1 MTKRI
6 LLINSLVCGFFA
18 LGAFLL
24 IYPIVKVSRPHWPK
38 INDPNLLIAEC
49 SKLIVNDG
57 EISKSEWPESVKA
70 LNPISISVYENSLAA
85 IISSGGIDA
94 AWGYL
99 IYPDK
104 RTETVPPGGK
114 RILGIEHPGIFRYE
128 TIESVLPSTTSMS
141 EKQEVEQYV
150 YELKSSWNA
159 GEYQQAKDK
168 IDTMLTANPGWI
180 PAVILESAYYRYI
193 KSDCSKALEFLA
205 SIETAVNNLDPDI
218 YSDFLAGYAIYK
230 SALET
235 EALQIFT
242 EQEKEA
248 RLGLAQEIYDYFP
261 GTELVALYYL
271 QSGQ

>member
-1 MTKRI
+1 MKKRTV
-6 LLINSLVCGFFA
+6 LINSICCGLLA
-18 LGAFLL
+18 LGVFFF

-38 INDPNLLIAEC
+38 INDPNQLIAEC
-49 SKLIVNDG
+49 SKLMPSSE

-70 LNPISISVYENSLAA
+70 LNPRLVSVHENSLV
-85 IISSGGIDA
+85 ITLSGGGINA
-94 AWGYL
+94 AWGFL

-104 RTETVPPGGK
+104 RIETAAPRSR

-128 TIESVLPSTTSMS
+128 TIESVLPSTRSMS
-141 EKQEVEQYV
+141 EKQEAEQYV

-159 GEYQQAKDK
+159 GEFQQAKDK

-193 KSDCSKALEFLA
+193 KSDCSKALEFLT
-205 SIETAVNNLDPDI
+205 SIDTAVNNLDPDK